1 MSAHPLVQP
10 IDARAPAGA
19 GGRNG
24 CELAFIVG
32 HRKSGSTWLLN
43 LLSLHPDV
51 RGVMETALFE
61 IGWREADP
69 VRRTARVFRTT
80 PWSKGGGFRARLGHR
95 LTSSVAP
102 LLRWVKPA
110 LELQVEDRPVF
121 LPDLSLRD
129 QIVLKRRLL
138 GNPDPHDYCR
148 VFFDFLRETL
158 NPRAYLLEKS
168 PRQVHEIE
176 HIRAV
181 FPTAKL
187 IMIHRDGRDVV
198 VSDRFFTRDYGRQ
211 PFSFEQAIRDWRDD
225 MAAHFL
231 HADRPGV
238 FVCSYEQ
245 LLEDGRTVVRNLLD
259 FLALPYDDARID
271 HLLDR
276 SSFRFYTGRNPGEE
290 NRKRFYR
297 KGIVG
302 DWKNHFGPEEKRVFK
317 EIAGE
322 VLVRLGYERD
332 LNW

>member
-1 MSAHPLVQP
+1 MSANLAAQEPKGVT
-10 IDARAPAGA
+10 AVE
-19 GGRNG
+19 GRREG

-43 LLSLHPDV
+43 LLSLHPEV

-69 VRRTARVFRTT
+69 VRRTERVFKTT
-80 PWSKGGGFRARLGHR
+80 PWSKGGGLRARLAHR

-102 LLRWVKPA
+102 LLRWMKPA
-110 LELQVEDRPVF
+110 LELPVTDRPVF

-129 QIVLKRRLL
+129 QLALRRLL
-138 GNPDPHDYCR
+138 LANPDPHDYCR
-148 VFFDFLRETL
+148 VFFDFLRATL
-158 NPRAYLLEKS
+158 KPKGYLLEKS

-181 FPTAKL
+181 FPNAKL

-198 VSDRFFTRDYGRQ
+198 VSDHFFTRDYGRQ
-211 PFSFEQAIRDWRDD
+211 PFSFEQAVRDWRDD
-225 MAAHFL
+225 MEAHFR
-231 HADRPGV
+231 HADRPEV

-245 LLEDGRTVVRNLLD
+245 LLKDGHGVVRDLLD
-259 FLALPYDDARID
+259 FLGLPHDEPLID

-276 SSFRFYTGRNPGEE
+276 SSFRFYTGRDPGQE
-290 NRKRFYR
+290 NRRRFYR

-302 DWKNHFGPEEKRVFK
+302 DWKNHFGPEEKRIFK
-317 EIAGE
+317 EMAGDL
-322 VLVRLGYERD
+322 LVTLGYEPD
-332 LNW
+332 LSW